1 MQTFKLIDG
10 NYTKEEATEI
20 LMNLFSSKINFHEL
34 KQFSSIEKFG
44 EANAN
49 TQKRIIELTESRQSI
64 RELLE
69 SENSN
74 IQLRIHSTVNI
85 EILEHKNA

>member
-34 KQFSSIEKFG
+34 KQFSSIEKYG
-44 EANAN
+44 EANEY
-49 TQKRIIELTESRQSI
+49 TQKRIMELTESRESI
-64 RELLE
+64 RNIL
-69 SENSN
+69 SSDSNN
-74 IQLRIHSTVNI
+74 IQFRIHSTVNI
-85 EILEHKNA
+85 EILENKNA

>member
-34 KQFSSIEKFG
+34 KQFSSIEKYG
-44 EANAN
+44 EANEY
-49 TQKRIIELTESRQSI
+49 TQKRIMELTESRESI
-64 RELLE
+64 RNIL
-69 SENSN
+69 SSDSNN
-74 IQLRIHSTVNI
+74 IQFRIHSTVNI
-85 EILEHKNA
+85 EILENKND

>member
-10 NYTKEEATEI
+10 KYTKEEATEI

-49 TQKRIIELTESRQSI
+49 TQKRIIELTESCQSI

-74 IQLRIHSTVNI
+74 IQLRIQSTVNI
-85 EILEHKNA
+85 EILVNEKA

>member
-10 NYTKEEATEI
+10 KYTKEEATEI

-49 TQKRIIELTESRQSI
+49 TQKRIIELTESCQSI

-85 EILEHKNA
+85 EILAHENA